1 MQVLVMGAGQL
12 ARMMALAGAPLNI
25 EVLAYDVNSD
35 TVQHPLTQQQFNLTL
50 EQAVAQADVVS
61 SEFEHI
67 PYPVQDICQQSGK
80 FFPNSTAIKAGGD
93 RRQEKQLL
101 DAAGVANA
109 SYRIISTE
117 AEFQAAIAT
126 LGLPLVL
133 KSALAGYDGKGQWR
147 LKRAEDAA
155 AIWADIASFMAGA
168 DHTLPQAIVAEQF
181 VRFDREVSL
190 VGARNAKGETV
201 VYPLTE
207 NHHVNGVLAVS
218 LAVPAQQQLQQQAKQ
233 MFDAVAARLD
243 YVGVLALEFFQVGDQ
258 LLVNEI
264 APRVHNSGH
273 WTQQGSDT
281 CQFENHL
288 RAVCGLPL
296 GSTALVRPTVMV
308 NILGEDQVDPA
319 ILALPSCHLHWY
331 GKGKRAGRKMGHINI
346 CGNSVAELAERFVAL
361 AQLLPPA
368 QFPEVAEVAAKLQQQ
383 TEQKL

>member
-1 MQVLVMGAGQL
+1 MKKVLVMGAGQL
-12 ARMMALAGAPLNI
+12 ARMMALAGAPLDLQ
-25 EVLAYDVNSD
+25 VLAYDVNTDS
-35 TVQHPLTQQQFNLTL
+35 VVHPVTQQKFSTTL
-50 EQAVAQADVVS
+50 AEAIADADVVT

-67 PYPVQDICQQSGK
+67 PYPVQHQCEASGK
-80 FFPNSTAIKAGGD
+80 FFPNSNAIKAGGD

-109 SYRIISTE
+109 GYRIVSTE
-117 AEFQAAIAT
+117 AEFQSAIAA

-147 LKRAEDAA
+147 LKQVEDAA
-155 AIWADIASFMAGA
+155 AIWTDIESFMAGA
-168 DHTLPQAIVAEQF
+168 DHALPQAIVAEQF

-190 VGARNAKGETV
+190 VGARNAQGETV

-218 LAVPAQQQLQQQAKQ
+218 LALPGQQQLQQQAKQ
-233 MFDAVAARLD
+233 MFDAVAAKLD
-243 YVGVLALEFFQVGDQ
+243 YVGVLALEFFQVGDT

-308 NILGEDQVDPA
+308 NILGEDFVDPNV
-319 ILALPSCHLHWY
+319 LALPSCHLHWY

-346 CGNSVAELAERFVAL
+346 SGETIAELAQRFVAL
-361 AQLLPPA
+361 CQHLPE
-368 QFPEVAEVAAKLQQQ
+368 QSFPEVAEVAAKLARSAN
-383 TEQKL
+383 

>member
-1 MQVLVMGAGQL
+1 MKVLVLGAGQL
-12 ARMMALAGAPLNI
+12 ARMMSLAGTPLNLK
-25 EVLAYDVNSD
+25 VSAYDVNSD
-35 TVQHPLTQQQFNLTL
+35 TIVDPVTQQQLGTGL
-50 EQAVAQADVVS
+50 AQAIANADVIT

-67 PYPVQDICQQSGK
+67 PYPVQELCQQSGK
-80 FFPNSTAIKAGGD
+80 FLPNSTAIKAGGD

-101 DAAGVANA
+101 DKAGVTNA
-109 SYRIISTE
+109 AYKIVVTE
-117 AEFQAAIAT
+117 QDFYQAIEQ

-147 LKRAEDAA
+147 LKTQADAQA
-155 AIWADIASFMAGA
+155 VWADIQQFMAGA

-190 VGARNAKGETV
+190 VGARNQAGDMV

-207 NHHVNGVLAVS
+207 NHHVAGVLAVS
-218 LAVPAQQQLQQQAKQ
+218 LAVPGQQELQQQAKQ
-233 MFDAVAARLD
+233 MFEAVATALD

-273 WTQQGSDT
+273 WTQQGADT

-296 GSTALVRPTVMV
+296 GSTALVRPTLMV
-308 NILGEDQVDPA
+308 NILGEDHVSPA
-319 ILALPSCHLHWY
+319 VLSLPSCHLHWY
-331 GKGKRAGRKMGHINI
+331 GKGKRPGRKMGHINL
-346 CGNSVAELAERFVAL
+346 SATSTSELAQRFDVL
-361 AQLLPPA
+361 RQHLPE
-368 QFPEVAEVAAKLQQQ
+368 QEFPELDLVAARLKQLQ
-383 TEQKL
+383 

>member
-1 MQVLVMGAGQL
+1 MNVLIMGAGQL
-12 ARMMALAGAPLNI
+12 ARMMALAGAPLNLKI
-25 EVLAYDVNSD
+25 SAYDVNSAK
-35 TVQHPLTQQQFNLTL
+35 VQHPVTGEIYPLTL
-50 EQAVAQADVVS
+50 EQAVAAADVIT

-67 PYPVQDICQQSGK
+67 PYPVQEICQASGK
-80 FFPNSTAIKAGGD
+80 FLPDSRAIKAGGD
-93 RRQEKQLL
+93 RRQEKALL

-109 SYRIISTE
+109 GYRIVSTE
-117 AEFQAAIAT
+117 AEFQAAINA

-147 LKRAEDAA
+147 LKTAADAA
-155 AIWADIASFMAGA
+155 AIWADIAAFMAGA

-218 LAVPAQQQLQQQAKQ
+218 TAMEADASLHQQAKQ
-233 MFDAVAARLD
+233 MFDAVANELN

-273 WTQQGSDT
+273 WTQQGADT

-308 NILGEDQVDPA
+308 NILGEDVVDPA
-319 ILALPSCHLHWY
+319 ILSLPSCHLHWY
-331 GKGKRAGRKMGHINI
+331 GKSKRAGRKMGHINI
-346 CGNSVAELAERFVAL
+346 CGSDARQLAERFSAL
-361 AQLLPPA
+361 AALLQPDS
-368 QFPEVAEVAAKLQQQ
+368 FPEVAEVAAKLQQS
-383 TEQKL
+383 LR

>member
-1 MQVLVMGAGQL
+1 MKKVLVMGAGQL

-25 EVLAYDVNSD
+25 QVLAYDVNTN
-35 TVQHPLTQQQFNLTL
+35 TVLHPVTQQTFVLTL
-50 EQAVAQADVVS
+50 AEAVADADVVS

-67 PYPVQDICQQSGK
+67 PYPVQDICQASGK

-109 SYRIISTE
+109 GYRIVSTE
-117 AEFQAAIAT
+117 AEFHAAIAA

-147 LKRAEDAA
+147 LKHAEDAA
-155 AIWADIASFMAGA
+155 AIWADIAAFMAGA

-190 VGARNAKGETV
+190 VGARNAKGDTV

-218 LAVPAQQQLQQQAKQ
+218 LALPGEQQLQQQAKQ
-233 MFDAVAARLD
+233 MFDAVAAKLD
-243 YVGVLALEFFQVGDQ
+243 YVGVLALEFFQVGDK

-296 GSTALVRPTVMV
+296 GSTALVRPTLMV
-308 NILGEDQVDPA
+308 NILGEDVVDPA
-319 ILALPSCHLHWY
+319 VLALPSCHLHWY
-331 GKGKRAGRKMGHINI
+331 GKGKRSGRKMGHINLS
-346 CGNSVAELAERFVAL
+346 GETVAELAERFVVL
-361 AQLLPPA
+361 SKLLPE
-368 QFPEVAEVAAKLQQQ
+368 QSFPEVADMAAKLA
-383 TEQKL
+383 ERV